1 MIITKKTSKRKFFMH
16 LFSDYQISTDAKEI
30 IFPYSHPRF
39 ICSLVYK
46 VKLPKTKDKSKPQQW
61 VLQSNT
67 FRPKKK
73 EKKTENENEV
83 TVPLNLESL
92 L

>member
-1 MIITKKTSKRKFFMH
+1 MIITKKTSKRKIFMH

-46 VKLPKTKDKSKPQQW
+46 VKLPETKDN
-61 VLQSNT
+61 LQN
-67 FRPKKK
+67 K
-73 EKKTENENEV
+73 EKDTESKLFNR
-83 TVPLNLESL
+83 
-92 L
+92 